1 MNKKVTIK
9 EIARLADA
17 SVSTVSRVINNS
29 GYVSDAKRRKIQSV
43 IQNTGYHPSQIARTL
58 SSNQTHTIAIMLP
71 DITNPYF
78 INLVEQIS
86 LISGESGYSVIL
98 VNTDTA
104 GSMHQRN
111 AVEVETEAFANILE
125 RQVDGL
131 IIIGGEIDRA
141 VISPRYID
149 ALNSLND
156 QLPVVVI
163 SQNDEKCNCLF
174 VQRHIDTG
182 MRMIVQHLLALGY
195 RRIGFLGGK
204 AGIKIA
210 DQRVESFKK
219 LMGLYASV
227 SPKDIML
234 CDFYIQDG
242 YNNIEKL
249 LANTDLTAVIAIN
262 DQVALGAIRRLSEIG
277 KHVPQDLAIASADM
291 FADSEYSI
299 PAITTVNQHDQSL
312 GQIAVKQLLHLIN
325 NEPVEPLEAQLPE
338 LVMRESCGERLVYTT
353 GEPHD

>member
-9 EIARLADA
+9 EIARLANA

-29 GYVSDAKRRKIQSV
+29 GYVSDDKRRKIQRV
-43 IQNTGYHPSQIARTL
+43 IQETGYHPSQIARTL
-58 SSNQTHTIAIMLP
+58 SSNQTRTIAVMLP

-86 LISGESGYSVIL
+86 LISGASGYSVIL

-104 GSMHQRN
+104 GSTHEHDAV
-111 AVEVETEAFANILE
+111 AVETDAFANILE

-131 IIIGGEIDRA
+131 IIIGGEIDQA
-141 VISPRYID
+141 DMSPRYVD

-163 SQNDEKCNCLF
+163 SQKDARCNCLF
-174 VQRHIDTG
+174 VERHIDTG

-195 RRIGFLGGK
+195 RKVGFLGGK

-210 DQRVESFKK
+210 DQRIASFKK
-219 LMGLYASV
+219 LMGLYATV
-227 SPKDIML
+227 ADEDIML
-234 CDFYIQDG
+234 SDFYIQDG
-242 YNNIEKL
+242 YNAIEPL
-249 LANTDLTAVIAIN
+249 LAQDDLDAVIAIN
-262 DQVALGAIRRLSEIG
+262 DQVALGAIRRLRELG
-277 KHVPQDLAIASADM
+277 KQVPQDLAIASADM
-291 FADSEYSI
+291 FANSEYSI

-325 NEPVEPLEAQLPE
+325 NEAVEPLEAQLPE
-338 LVMRESCGERLVYTT
+338 LVMRESCGERLVYRT
-353 GEPHD
+353 GGTHE